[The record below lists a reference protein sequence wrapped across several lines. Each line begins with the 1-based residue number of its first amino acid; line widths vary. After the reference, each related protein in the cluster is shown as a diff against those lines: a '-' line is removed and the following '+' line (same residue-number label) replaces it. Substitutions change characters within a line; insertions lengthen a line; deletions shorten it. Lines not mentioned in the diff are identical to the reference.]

1 MSIIKVDYGNVS
13 GGGSNAYKE
22 FAQMGGQ
29 NGTAR
34 GCVIDTTSGTGTA
47 GADVTGN
54 YLYVTTESTNMIIK
68 AKAGLVGTIDVDYYS
83 FTANGSVT
91 LNSGTFSAGE
101 TIVTCTFA
109 NSGNKAC
116 FAGVKE

>member
-1 MSIIKVDYGNVS
+1 MARIRANNGSGG

-22 FAQMGGQ
+22 IAQMSGQ
-29 NGTAR
+29 SGTSR
-34 GCVIDTTSGTGTA
+34 GCVMDTTSGTGTA
-47 GADVTGN
+47 GNDVTGD
-54 YLYVTTESTNMIIK
+54 YLYMTYESTNMVIK

-83 FTANGSVT
+83 FTGNGSVT

-109 NSGNKAC
+109 GGGNKSC
-116 FAGVKE
+116 FAGVK